1 VTPTP
6 DFTSRAVSPEPT
18 PAAVPAGLV
27 VALDGP
33 ASSGKSSV
41 GAEVAQRLGYRF
53 CDTGLLYRAVTWLA
67 LRRSISPG
75 DLAQLVPLVAEV
87 ELVAD
92 TAGRLCGVRADGR
105 DVTVEVGEAG
115 VDRSVSDYARVAELR
130 SALVGRQ
137 RQIASEGRIIMA
149 GRDIGTTILPEAA
162 VKIYLDASAEERAK
176 RRAAQRGAAESA
188 EAERILAEL
197 RRRDAIDASRETA
210 PLRIAP
216 NAVIIHTDGNTFDDT
231 VDAVLA
237 AIRSVGGGDGR

>member
-1 VTPTP
+1 MP
-6 DFTSRAVSPEPT
+6 DSID
-18 PAAVPAGLV
+18 PAPSTAPGSAPAGLV

-41 GAEVAQRLGYRF
+41 GAEAARRLGYRF

-67 LRRSISPG
+67 LRRGVSP
-75 DLAQLVPLVAEV
+75 DDVARLVPLVADV

-92 TAGRLCGVRADGR
+92 TAGRLCRVRADER

-137 RQIASEGRIIMA
+137 RQIAAAGRIIMA

-197 RRRDAIDASRETA
+197 RRRDAIDTSRETA

-216 NAVIIHTDGNTFDDT
+216 DAVIIHTDGNTFDET

-237 AIRSVGGGDGR
+237 AIRSAGGGNGR